1 MFRRNSAIQPVGFA
15 IDLCGGYGYNG
26 EESTARRYVGMA
38 KMKLELDH
46 TGAFI
51 PCDPEAGI
59 EA

>member
-38 KMKLELDH
+38 KMKLELEH

-51 PCDPEAGI
+51 PYNSEAEI
-59 EA
+59 KA